1 MRGHPPQIE
10 AALFQPSIQ
19 RGKVGEVRH
28 ALQHLMAGISNVLLD
43 LPLLPSGRRI
53 AEVELIDIVVRH
65 GEEAHVD
72 LPLLAAADAIHRRPH
87 VVVNPTTRHAAKDA
101 ERVPVGIEQHLMG
114 LQRIGTQQKGPAVRQ
129 LDMGHLQLRAL
140 AAQNRKVFAP
150 VKLEGFAR
158 IKMQRHK
165 GPAPRRL
172 LFTLPIGPPP
182 SCKRGHPSIG
192 AGKAKSHEI
201 GVQLLHCAP
210 LFARLSSFGLQPTRQ
225 LLGKGIKLARPFR
238 RREFCLDGVRRKML
252 GHCIPR
258 HACQPR
264 DLADRQLL
272 PLMHPMDDIQKSHVD
287 HSVAP
292 AAFCFGGRFTWLSS
306 Q

>member
-1 MRGHPPQIE
+1 MR
-10 AALFQPSIQ
+10 
-19 RGKVGEVRH
+19 
-28 ALQHLMAGISNVLLD
+28 
-43 LPLLPSGRRI
+43 
-53 AEVELIDIVVRH
+53 
-65 GEEAHVD
+65 
-72 LPLLAAADAIHRRPH
+72 
-87 VVVNPTTRHAAKDA
+87 
-101 ERVPVGIEQHLMG
+101 
-114 LQRIGTQQKGPAVRQ
+114 
-129 LDMGHLQLRAL
+129 HLQLRAL

-172 LFTLPIGPPP
+172 LFTLPICPPRSRKSRHPGIGPGEA
-182 SCKRGHPSIG
+182 KR
-192 AGKAKSHEI
+192 HEI

-210 LFARLSSFGLQPTRQ
+210 LFTRLSGFGLQPTRQ

-238 RREFCLDGVRRKML
+238 RREFWLDGVRRQMF

-292 AAFCFGGRFTWLSS
+292 RCFLLWG
-306 Q
+306 